1 MARDACATIETVRAS
16 IWKTG
21 KRPPPWMDKLVD
33 DVCKEMGVE
42 WMRPELAVTKVACDT
57 TFGGRW
63 FAGHNGI
70 GVILHPSKTINYGVT
85 IHELGHF
92 ARWAFG
98 GDAPGEHD
106 EEFYALV
113 ERLYPLWGVSFET
126 AMTIEHA
133 PPRRWREKRLW

>member
-57 TFGGRW
+57 TFGGSTSSATSP
-63 FAGHNGI
+63 AGRSGATRPESTTRSSTRSSS
-70 GVILHPSKTINYGVT
+70 GSTRSG
-85 IHELGHF
+85 
-92 ARWAFG
+92 A
-98 GDAPGEHD
+98 
-106 EEFYALV
+106 
-113 ERLYPLWGVSFET
+113 
-126 AMTIEHA
+126 
-133 PPRRWREKRLW
+133 